1 MFLGNKDGF
10 ITLNLLLFV
19 LMITMIVASVCYLI
33 SSGLNHAQAY
43 KRSYE
48 KDQQVRELFSEI
60 EKEFQNLIFESEDFY
75 NSPSIDLIERR
86 YEKNNLTIKDCSSG
100 INEIFFKKDFLD
112 IPETKKLIDGENQK
126 YIVGQNS
133 SFSKTHNFEENSFL
147 ISCAL

>member
-1 MFLGNKDGF
+1 MGNKDGF

-75 NSPSIDLIERR
+75 NSPSIDLI
-86 YEKNNLTIKDCSSG
+86 G
-100 INEIFFKKDFLD
+100 IRQF
-112 IPETKKLIDGENQK
+112 
-126 YIVGQNS
+126 
-133 SFSKTHNFEENSFL
+133 
-147 ISCAL
+147 

>member
-1 MFLGNKDGF
+1 MGNKDGF

-112 IPETKKLIDGENQK
+112 IPETRKLIDGGNK
-126 YIVGQNS
+126 DYIVNYGWINS
-133 SFSKTHNFEENSFL
+133 E
-147 ISCAL
+147 